1 MNKNVPGY
9 KNLSLKDT
17 NSILNPG
24 NKEIINTLAEN
35 VKYLE
40 KDIDEKI
47 RGIKKQIEKG
57 ADQGGNLSLID
68 NLTLKMN
75 NMEILRLSITGVKE
89 RYEELSKL

>member
-1 MNKNVPGY
+1 VPGY